1 MTAALALFL
10 ALALQAVPEAKGNE
24 KPPDPFPP
32 SRLGVEWIG
41 PSPVV
46 VVARTIS
53 VRDAGLGAALLH
65 VRVIE
70 RMRGQDVAV
79 GDSLAVFTA
88 GDHFA
93 FGSEDLLFLRPFR
106 ESGRFEVVQRIS
118 VREGQYA
125 AMVSITRRT
134 IWLMEIEDPE
144 RRIDATIDLLLGLL
158 RSRDTWTRRYG
169 LEELR
174 WMAEH
179 RHAIFAQ
186 DRRERVRT
194 AARASAHQDVKTGVV
209 SVTRALAAKDSRLR
223 IDEGLEQSDP

>member
-1 MTAALALFL
+1 MNALLL
-10 ALALQAVPEAKGNE
+10 MLVLALQTAPEVKATT
-24 KPPDPFPP
+24 KPPEPFPP
-32 SRLGVEWIG
+32 SRLGAEWIG
-41 PSPVV
+41 PSPIV

-65 VRVIE
+65 VRVLE
-70 RMRGQDVAV
+70 RMRGEGVSVD
-79 GDSLAVFTA
+79 DSLTVFSA
-88 GDHFA
+88 SDRFS

-106 ESGRFEVVQRIS
+106 ESGRFEVVHRIS
-118 VREGQYA
+118 VRESQYS

-134 IWLMEIEDPE
+134 IWLMEIENPE

-179 RHAIFAQ
+179 RHAIFTQ

-194 AARASAHQDVKTGVV
+194 AARASAHPEVKTGVV

-223 IDEGLEQSDP
+223 DDEGSEQSKP